1 MHYAP
6 NVSNEDVG
14 GTKLGPH
21 NPYPSI
27 IRQGPHGF
35 ITQDFGKL
43 VTAAITK
50 EYREMLASLCQM
62 KQAWCLPDSNG
73 S

>member
-35 ITQDFGKL
+35 TTQDFGKTE
-43 VTAAITK
+43 TAAITK
-50 EYREMLASLCQM
+50 EYAGMLARLCQI
-62 KQAWCLPDSNG
+62 KQVWCLPIAK
-73 S
+73 